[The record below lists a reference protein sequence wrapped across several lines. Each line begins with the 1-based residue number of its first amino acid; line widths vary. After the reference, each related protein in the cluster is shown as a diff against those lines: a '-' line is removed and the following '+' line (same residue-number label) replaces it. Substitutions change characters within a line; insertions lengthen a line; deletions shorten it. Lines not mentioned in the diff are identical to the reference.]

1 MLALGLALTALLV
14 PGSAAAQA
22 PVDGVGFPQRLTQI
36 GPDGDAAFDA
46 YDPEVAYNSLQ
57 DEFLVVWSGTDPSA
71 PGDIEIYGRLLNGVG
86 APKGP
91 VHRLSEDRHHCRRSA
106 RGGLQPGDQRVPAGL
121 HRDTPAAAPPE
132 HPAGSSRC
140 SARW

>member
-36 GPDGDAAFDA
+36 GHDGDAAFDA
-46 YDPEVAYNSLQ
+46 TDPEVAYNSLQ

-91 VHRLSEDRHHCRRSA
+91 VHRLSEDADASGAAQPVVGYSPVTNGYLLAYTGYPRRRPPPRAGSA
-106 RGGLQPGDQRVPAGL
+106 R
-121 HRDTPAAAPPE
+121 
-132 HPAGSSRC
+132 C
-140 SARW
+140 SDRW